1 MKLDLL
7 LRNGLL
13 VLPDFGT
20 VPGAVGIKDGR
31 IVAILS
37 PEATLPAAEVIDCTG
52 RWIMPGIIDP
62 HVHFGFGSPETDF
75 LTESRSAA
83 LGGVTSVLSFYRT
96 ADFRSA
102 FDGYRARAEA
112 QSCIDFGLHFGI
124 TSHLHVETLAE
135 CSRRFGVSSY
145 KLYLMYKGAA
155 GLAHGF
161 TEIDDALLYAAA
173 RATAAIDGAVL
184 GVHCENVEVI
194 PYLREPLRA
203 AGRDDLAAWN
213 EQSPDFLEAENV
225 HRACYFGGK
234 VGCPINIVHLSSR
247 EALDEA
253 RRHRRVNAAPVYVE
267 TCPHYLFLDDAAPA
281 GVLAKVN
288 PPVRSRADVDAM
300 WEGVADGSVNTI
312 GTDHVPRK
320 RSTKD
325 GKGIWAS
332 SNGFP
337 GVATL
342 LPIML
347 HEGYHRRGISAERIA
362 AVLSRNAARIYNLPG
377 KGAISVGGDA
387 DLVVVDPDLERIVDP
402 AQLGSHAD
410 YSPYEGMTLKGWPV
424 MTLVRGRKVMADG
437 KITEAALQHPG
448 GRYLVRS
455 GASNREGKAA

>member
-13 VLPDFGT
+13 VMPDFGT
-20 VPGAVGIKDGR
+20 MPGGVGIKDGR
-31 IVAILS
+31 IAAILA
-37 PEATLPAAEVIDCTG
+37 PDATPPADEVIDCEG
-52 RWIMPGIIDP
+52 RWIMPGVIDP

-96 ADFRSA
+96 ADFRTA
-102 FDGYRARAEA
+102 FAAYRARAEVL
-112 QSCIDFGLHFGI
+112 SCVDFGLHFGI
-124 TSHLHVETLAE
+124 TSHLHVDTLAE
-135 CSRRFGVSSY
+135 NSREFGVTSY

-155 GLAHGF
+155 GLAQGF

-173 RATAAIDGAVL
+173 KATAAIDGAVL
-184 GVHCENVEVI
+184 GIHCENVEVI
-194 PYLREPLRA
+194 PYLREPLRE

-225 HRACYFGGK
+225 HRAAYFAGK

-253 RRHRRVNAAPVYVE
+253 RRHRRTNAAPIYVE
-267 TCPHYLFLDDAAPA
+267 TCPHYLFLDDTSAA

-288 PPVRSRADVDAM
+288 PPVRSRSDVDAM
-300 WEGVADGSVNTI
+300 WEGVADGSVTTV

-320 RSTKD
+320 RSTKA

-337 GVATL
+337 GVATM

-347 HEGYHRRGISAERIA
+347 HEGYHRRGIAPERIA
-362 AVLSRNAARIYNLPG
+362 AVLSLNAARLYNMRG
-377 KGAISVGGDA
+377 KGALAVGYDA
-387 DLVVVDPDLERIVDP
+387 DIAIVDPDLERVVDP
-402 AQLGSHAD
+402 TTLASFAD
-410 YSPYEGMTLKGWPV
+410 YSPFEGMALKGWPV

-437 KITEAALQHPG
+437 AITQAALDHPG
-448 GRYLVRS
+448 GRYLAR
-455 GASNREGKAA
+455 

>member
-7 LRNGLL
+7 LHDGLL

-20 VPGAVGIKDGR
+20 VPGSVGIKDGR
-31 IVAILS
+31 IAAIL
-37 PEATLPAAEVIDCTG
+37 ERGAVLPADEVVDCAG
-52 RWIMPGIIDP
+52 RWIMPGVIDP
-62 HVHFGFGSPETDF
+62 HVHFGFGSPENDF

-96 ADFRSA
+96 ADFRTA
-102 FDGYRARAEA
+102 FDAYRAHAET
-112 QSCIDFGLHFGI
+112 QSCIDFGFHFGI

-155 GLAHGF
+155 GLAQGF

-173 RATAAIDGAVL
+173 RATAAIKGAVL

-194 PYLREPLRA
+194 PLLRDELRA

-225 HRACYFGGK
+225 HRACYFAGK

-247 EALDEA
+247 EALDEV
-253 RRHRRVNAAPVYVE
+253 RRHRRRNAAPIYVE
-267 TCPHYLFLDDAAPA
+267 TCPHYLFLDDTSPA

-288 PPVRSRADVDAM
+288 PPIRSHGDVDAL
-300 WEGVADGSVNTI
+300 WQGIADGSVTTV

-320 RSTKD
+320 RSTKE
-325 GKGIWAS
+325 GKSIWAS

-337 GVATL
+337 GVATM

-347 HEGYHRRGISAERIA
+347 HEGYHRRGIAPERIA
-362 AVLSRNAARIYNLPG
+362 AVLSRNVARLYNMPG
-377 KGAISVGGDA
+377 KGAIAVGYDA
-387 DLVVVDPDLERIVDP
+387 DLVVVDPELARVVDA
-402 AQLGSHAD
+402 AQLESFAD
-410 YSPYEGMTLKGWPV
+410 YSPFEGMTLKGWPV
-424 MTLVRGRKVMADG
+424 MTLVRGRKVMVDG
-437 KITEAALQHPG
+437 RIVETAGNAPG
-448 GRYLVRS
+448 GRYLVRC
-455 GASNREGKAA
+455 

>member
-7 LRNGLL
+7 LRDGLMIH
-13 VLPDFGT
+13 PGFGT
-20 VPGAVGIKDGR
+20 VRGSVGIHDGR
-31 IVAILS
+31 IAALLA
-37 PEATLPAAEVIDCTG
+37 PGADMPASEVVDCAG
-52 RWIMPGIIDP
+52 RWIMPGVIDP

-83 LGGVTSVLSFYRT
+83 LGGVTSALSFYRT
-96 ADFRSA
+96 ADFRTA
-102 FDGYRARAEA
+102 FDAYRDRAAA

-135 CSRRFGVSSY
+135 CSRRFGVTSY

-155 GLAHGF
+155 GLAQGF

-184 GVHCENVEVI
+184 GIHCENVEVI
-194 PYLREPLRA
+194 PYLREPLRT

-225 HRACYFGGK
+225 HRACYFAGK

-247 EALDEA
+247 EALDEV
-253 RRHRRVNAAPVYVE
+253 RRHRRAGKAPIYVE
-267 TCPHYLFLDDAAPA
+267 TCPHYLFLDEATPA

-288 PPVRSRADVDAM
+288 PPIRSRADVEAM
-300 WEGVADGSVNTI
+300 WEGIADGSIDTV

-320 RSTKD
+320 RSTKE

-337 GVATL
+337 GVATM
-342 LPIML
+342 LPIMI
-347 HEGYHRRGISAERIA
+347 HEGVRERGIAPERIA
-362 AVLSRNAARIYNLPG
+362 SVLAANAARIYRMAN
-377 KGAISVGGDA
+377 KGALAVGYDA
-387 DLVVVDPDLERIVDP
+387 DIAVVDPELARAVDP
-402 AQLGSHAD
+402 ATLESFAD
-410 YSPYEGMTLKGWPV
+410 YSPFEGMTLEGWPV
-424 MTLVRGRKVMADG
+424 ATFCRGRRIMADG
-437 KITEAALQHPG
+437 TIPPSVRDHPA
-448 GRYLVRS
+448 GRYLFRS
-455 GASNREGKAA
+455 